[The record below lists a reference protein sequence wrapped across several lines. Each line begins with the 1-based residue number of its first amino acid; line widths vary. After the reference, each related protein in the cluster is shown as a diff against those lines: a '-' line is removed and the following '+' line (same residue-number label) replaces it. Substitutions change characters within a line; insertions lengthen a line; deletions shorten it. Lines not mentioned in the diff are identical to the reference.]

1 MIMRVLQTGTPS
13 VWKLFKI
20 GYCIRGNCT
29 SDKYLLYKWSTRLQS
44 MYNHIVGQTASVI
57 SPFYSLLPGF
67 SVKLFVHK
75 TKEKAR
81 NLLQGYKYDFLLFKR
96 IPILFLSD
104 GYWNVYFKI
113 STIKNK
119 RIFIF
124 SIFLF
129 KLFFLLSSP
138 LFPI

>member
-1 MIMRVLQTGTPS
+1 MEGR
-13 VWKLFKI
+13 
-20 GYCIRGNCT
+20 
-29 SDKYLLYKWSTRLQS
+29 
-44 MYNHIVGQTASVI
+44 TASVI

-104 GYWNVYFKI
+104 GYWNVDFKI